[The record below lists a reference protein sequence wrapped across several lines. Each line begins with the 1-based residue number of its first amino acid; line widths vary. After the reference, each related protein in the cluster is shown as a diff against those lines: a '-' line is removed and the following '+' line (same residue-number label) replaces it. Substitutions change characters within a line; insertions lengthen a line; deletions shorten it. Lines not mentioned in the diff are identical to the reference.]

1 MAREK
6 APNEP
11 KDRRAADRDRMSVLT
26 VCVATSSVI
35 LVGFTLWALRHI
47 LTPIALAVFLLL
59 LIDGL
64 ARVLVR
70 RIPGL
75 RRFWAMLI
83 AVAFIVVIFGAAI
96 WMAADNGA
104 AFAARTPDY
113 QHRLNILL
121 NQGAARLNL
130 GRSITLEDLIHQ
142 ANPAR
147 FVGAVASRLSDFAEG
162 AVFVLIYLGFLLASR
177 RGFDDKWP
185 ELFSNPH
192 RRREARMVFERI
204 RLGVESYIW
213 VQTVV
218 GVIIAGLSA
227 ILMVATGLPHVFFWA
242 FIIFLANYI
251 PAIGAAIGVLF
262 PPLFGLLEFN
272 DIYRPI
278 ILIVGMEAVHFGVS
292 HILQPRMQG
301 KRLNLDP
308 VVVLFS
314 LAFWSVIWGITGAF
328 LSTPLTVIAM
338 AILAEFRS
346 TRPLAVLLSGDG
358 KPYSDLDPDED
369 D

>member
-1 MAREK
+1 MAPDPITSTVRTERK
-6 APNEP
+6 GN
-11 KDRRAADRDRMSVLT
+11 RLSVLT
-26 VCVATSSVI
+26 ACVATCTVI

-47 LTPIALAVFLLL
+47 LTPVALAIFLLL

-64 ARVLVR
+64 ARVISRRVR
-70 RIPGL
+70 HLPRVA
-75 RRFWAMLI
+75 AMTI
-83 AVAFIVVIFGAAI
+83 AVAFIVVVFGAAI
-96 WMAADNGA
+96 WLAADNGA
-104 AFAARTPDY
+104 SFAARTPEY
-113 QHRLNILL
+113 ERRLNFLL
-121 NQGAARLNL
+121 NEGAARLNIA
-130 GRSITLEDLIHQ
+130 RSITLEDLINQ

-147 FVGAVASRLSDFAEG
+147 FVGAVASRLSDFAES

-185 ELFSNPH
+185 ELFVDIH
-192 RRREARMVFERI
+192 RRKEARIVFQRI

-227 ILMVATGLPHVFFWA
+227 ALMVATGLPHVFFWS

-251 PAIGAAIGVLF
+251 PAVGAAIGVLF
-262 PPLFGLLEFN
+262 PTIFGMLQFN
-272 DIYRPI
+272 DVVRPL
-278 ILIVGMEAVHFGVS
+278 ILLVGMEAVHFGVS

-308 VVVLFS
+308 VVVLFA
-314 LAFWSVIWGITGAF
+314 LAFWTVVWGVTGAF

-338 AILAEFRS
+338 AILAEFKG
-346 TRPLAVLLSGDG
+346 TRPIAVLLSGDG
-358 KPYSDLDPDED
+358 KPYSDLDLEKKD
-369 D
+369 